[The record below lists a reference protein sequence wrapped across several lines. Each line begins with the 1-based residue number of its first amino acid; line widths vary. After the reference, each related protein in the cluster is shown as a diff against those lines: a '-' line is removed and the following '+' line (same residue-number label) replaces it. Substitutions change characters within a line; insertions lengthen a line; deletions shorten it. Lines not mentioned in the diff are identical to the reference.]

1 MNVEYY
7 IAKRLLKK
15 QKGGNRFS
23 RPIVSIAIAGIALGL
38 AVMILAVAI
47 VTGFKNEI
55 TQKVIGFG
63 SHIQIVNYDTNT
75 SYETIP
81 ISNKQEWKDD
91 ISKIEGVEHIQQY
104 ITKAGI
110 IKTDNYLQGVV
121 LKGIGPDFE
130 WSFFKT
136 HLFEGDLIE
145 INDTVRINQV
155 VISKYLADALQISI
169 GDDLRTYFIQ
179 DPPRMRKFIVAGIYD
194 TGLEDLDK
202 IFVFVDIK
210 HLQKLNNWEDD
221 QITGFEVLLNDYS
234 HLNNA
239 ELQITKLIGNRFSSD
254 GSMLRTTNIRSEY
267 PQIFDWLSLLDMN
280 VWVILILM
288 VSVAAFNMVS
298 GLLVLILERVNM
310 IGILKSLGAKNFSV
324 RKVFLYHASFLTLRG
339 LVIGNIIGV
348 LICLIQIKWGVF
360 TLDSSS
366 YYVSSV
372 PINLNLLHLLLLNA
386 GTLLIT
392 FVMMI
397 VPSLLI
403 ARISPIQAIQ
413 FD

>member
-15 QKGGNRFS
+15 QKVGNRFS
-23 RPIVSIAIAGIALGL
+23 RPIVSIAIVGIALGL

-63 SHIQIVNYDTNT
+63 SHIQIVNYDTNN

-81 ISNKQEWKDD
+81 ISNQQEWIDD
-91 ISKIEGVEHIQQY
+91 IKNIEGVQQIQQF

-110 IKTDNYLQGVV
+110 SKTDNYLQGVV
-121 LKGIGPDFE
+121 LKGIGSDFD
-130 WSFFKT
+130 WSFFNT
-136 HLFEGDLIE
+136 HLFDGELIE
-145 INDTVRINQV
+145 ISDTVLTNQV
-155 VISKYLADALQISI
+155 VISKYLANALQLSV
-169 GDDLRTYFIQ
+169 GDDIRTYFIQ
-179 DPPRMRKFIVAGIYD
+179 DPPRMRKFSVAGIYD

-202 IFVFVDIK
+202 IYAFVDIK
-210 HLQKLNNWEDD
+210 HLQKLNNWEDN
-221 QITGFEVLLNDYS
+221 QITGFEVLLDDYS
-234 HLNNA
+234 HLTNA
-239 ELQITKLIGNRFSSD
+239 ELQITKLIGNRFSDD

-288 VSVAAFNMVS
+288 VSVAGFNMVS

-339 LVIGNIIGV
+339 LLIGNIIGI
-348 LICLIQIKWGVF
+348 LLCFIQLQWGVF
-360 TLDSSS
+360 TLDPSS

-372 PINLNLLHLLLLNA
+372 PINLNIIHLLLLNV
-386 GTLLIT
+386 GTLIVT
-392 FVMMI
+392 FFMMI

-403 ARISPIQAIQ
+403 TRISPVQAIQ

>member
-15 QKGGNRFS
+15 QKVGNRFS
-23 RPIVSIAIAGIALGL
+23 RPIVSIAIVGIALGL

-63 SHIQIVNYDTNT
+63 SHIQIVNYDTNN

-81 ISNKQEWKDD
+81 ISNQQVWIDD
-91 ISKIEGVEHIQQY
+91 IKNIEGVQQIQQF

-121 LKGIGPDFE
+121 LKGIGSDFD
-130 WSFFKT
+130 WSFFNT
-136 HLFEGDLIE
+136 HLFDGELIE
-145 INDTVRINQV
+145 ISDTVLTNQV
-155 VISKYLADALQISI
+155 VISKYLANALQLSV
-169 GDDLRTYFIQ
+169 GDDIRTYFIQ
-179 DPPRMRKFIVAGIYD
+179 DPPRMRKFSVAGIYD

-202 IFVFVDIK
+202 IYAFVDIK
-210 HLQKLNNWEDD
+210 HLQKLNNWEDN
-221 QITGFEVLLNDYS
+221 QITGFEVLLDDYS
-234 HLNNA
+234 HLTNA
-239 ELQITKLIGNRFSSD
+239 ELQITKLIGNRFSDD

-288 VSVAAFNMVS
+288 VSVAGFNMVS

-339 LVIGNIIGV
+339 LLIGNIIGI
-348 LICLIQIKWGVF
+348 LLCFIQLQWGVF
-360 TLDSSS
+360 TLDPSS

-372 PINLNLLHLLLLNA
+372 PINLNIIHLLLLNV
-386 GTLLIT
+386 GTLIVT
-392 FVMMI
+392 FFMMI

-403 ARISPIQAIQ
+403 TRISPVQAIQ

>member
-23 RPIVSIAIAGIALGL
+23 RPIVSIAIVGIALGL

-75 SYETIP
+75 SYETMP
-81 ISNKQEWKDD
+81 ISNQQEWTED
-91 ISKIEGVEHIQQY
+91 IKHIDGVVHIQQF

-110 IKTDNYLQGVV
+110 FKTDNYLQGVV
-121 LKGIGPDFE
+121 LKGVGSDFE

-136 HLFEGDLIE
+136 HLIDGELIE
-145 INDTVRINQV
+145 ICDTIQTNQV
-155 VISKYLADALQISI
+155 VISKYLANALQLSV
-169 GDDLRTYFIQ
+169 GDDIRTYFIQ
-179 DPPRMRKFIVAGIYD
+179 DPPRMRKFNVAGIYD

-202 IFVFVDIK
+202 IYVFVDIK
-210 HLQKLNNWEDD
+210 HLQKLNNWENN
-221 QITGFEVLLNDYS
+221 QITGFEVLLDDYS
-234 HLNNA
+234 HLTNA
-239 ELQITKLIGNRFSSD
+239 ELQITKLIGNRFTED
-254 GSMLRTTNIRSEY
+254 GSMLRTSNIRSEY

-288 VSVAAFNMVS
+288 VSVAGFNMVS

-339 LVIGNIIGV
+339 LLIGNIIGV
-348 LICLIQIKWGVF
+348 FICLIQIKWGVF
-360 TLDSSS
+360 TLDPSS

-372 PINLNLLHLLLLNA
+372 PINLSLIHLLLLNA
-386 GTLLIT
+386 GTLIVT